1 MDPATMSMLMP
12 LFEKLLDK
20 ILSLFDNAASSY
32 NDSSKTSE
40 DLDKF
45 VKEAQSKMGEFEKLA
60 KQTDPNFK
68 LTGDADSSSDFR
80 AIVKVLEQMKTHT
93 TDKSELASIDSQI
106 KAFTDA
112 ANQMD
117 APGYKGDKGDADL
130 KITSSVLA
138 PVAGSTVWT
147 SSGYPTAPSNPSTT
161 YSGIVPSNVS

>member
-12 LFEKLLDK
+12 VFMKILDK
-20 ILSLFDNAASSY
+20 ILSVFDSGASNY
-32 NDSSKTSE
+32 NSSSKTSE

-45 VKEAQSKMGEFEKLA
+45 VQEAKNNMGKFEKLA
-60 KQTDPNFK
+60 KEIDPSFK
-68 LTGDADSSSDFR
+68 LSGDADSSSDFR
-80 AIVKVLEQMKTHT
+80 AIVKVLEQMKMHT

-130 KITSSVLA
+130 KITSPVLA

-147 SSGYPTAPSNPSTT
+147 SGGYPTAPSNPSTT
-161 YSGIVPSNVS
+161 YSGILPSNVS

>member
-32 NDSSKTSE
+32 NNSDKTSE
-40 DLDKF
+40 DLDTF
-45 VKEAQSKMGEFEKLA
+45 VKEAKSKMAEFETLA
-60 KQTDPNFK
+60 KKTDPNFK
-68 LTGDADSSSDFR
+68 LSGDADSSSDFR
-80 AIVKVLEQMKTHT
+80 AIVKVLEEMKTHT

-117 APGYKGDKGDADL
+117 APSYTGDKGDADL
-130 KITSSVLA
+130 KITSTVLN
-138 PVAGSTVWT
+138 PVAGSTVL
-147 SSGYPTAPSNPSTT
+147 SGGNLTYQQPSA
-161 YSGIVPSNVS
+161 